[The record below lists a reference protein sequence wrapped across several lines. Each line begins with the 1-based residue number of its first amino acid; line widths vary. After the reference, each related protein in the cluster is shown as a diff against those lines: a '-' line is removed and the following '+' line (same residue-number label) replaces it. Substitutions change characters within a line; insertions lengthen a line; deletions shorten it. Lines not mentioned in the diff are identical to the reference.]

1 MTQSEPVVVQGT
13 PVVVQGTPVTPQAQ
27 PTTQQYSTQVQSVV
41 TDGNWEGK
49 GEKQPNRCRD
59 PIFAI
64 LLYANLAAIIAVAA
78 ALGQDTFEGITIGG
92 DYLPYMYAVLI
103 CSGFALVFSFL
114 VYLFMMRFPETLVK
128 ASLIFVVILS
138 LVWCIMAFLSGAFIA
153 GIFGAVFFLIG
164 LCYARAVW
172 SRIPFATRYVSF
184 LLLSTCL
191 L

>member
-13 PVVVQGTPVTPQAQ
+13 PVVVQGTPVSAPATS
-27 PTTQQYSTQVQSVV
+27 TQQYSTNVQSDV
-41 TDGNWEGK
+41 TNGNWEGK

-78 ALGQDTFEGITIGG
+78 TLGQGAFENITIGA

-103 CSGFALVFSFL
+103 CCGFSLFFSFV

-128 ASLIFVVILS
+128 TSLIFVVILS
-138 LVWCIMAFLSGAFIA
+138 LVWCIMAFLSGSFVA
-153 GIFGAVFFLIG
+153 GIFGAIFFFIG
-164 LCYARAVW
+164 VCYARAVW
-172 SRIPFATRYVSF
+172 SRIPFATR
-184 LLLSTCL
+184 
-191 L
+191 